1 MSAASRVRRR
11 WLLLLV
17 AMLGTLVLTGVVW
30 SETPRPSA
38 ACLGTLVPAYVEP
51 QAIDDLTDG
60 APGPRLLIINP
71 SSGPGASSSRAYRRA
86 VERAQAS
93 GAHVLGY
100 VASTFGARA
109 ASAVE
114 ADVARYREWYGV
126 DGIFLDEVAH
136 DAGQLPY
143 YEALAGAIRATGES
157 LLVLNPGTV
166 PARGYFALADLVVTY
181 EGPFSDYA
189 PRLAQE
195 PAWVRD
201 VPPAQIAHLVYA
213 TTREQAVSLFAAPAR
228 SGSLY
233 VTSGTPPN
241 PWGTPPPYLR
251 EEQAAITSTES
262 RSPNCSSSE
271 PS

>member
-1 MSAASRVRRR
+1 MER
-11 WLLLLV
+11 
-17 AMLGTLVLTGVVW
+17 
-30 SETPRPSA
+30 TPRPSA

-71 SSGPGASSSRAYRRA
+71 SNGPGASSSRAYRRA

-109 ASAVE
+109 SSAVE
-114 ADVARYREWYGV
+114 ADVARYRDWYGV

-166 PARGYFALADLVVTY
+166 PARGYFALADMVVTY

-201 VPPAQIAHLVYA
+201 VPPRTRPPGVRDDARAGRLAVRGACAQRLALRHLGHA
-213 TTREQAVSLFAAPAR
+213 PEPLGHAAALPAR
-228 SGSLY
+228 RAG
-233 VTSGTPPN
+233 GDH
-241 PWGTPPPYLR
+241 
-251 EEQAAITSTES
+251 ID
-262 RSPNCSSSE
+262 
-271 PS
+271 